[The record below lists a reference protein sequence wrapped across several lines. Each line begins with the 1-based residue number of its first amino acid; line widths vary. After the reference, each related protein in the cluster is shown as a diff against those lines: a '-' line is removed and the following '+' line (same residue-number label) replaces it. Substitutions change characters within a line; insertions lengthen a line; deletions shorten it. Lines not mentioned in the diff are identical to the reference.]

1 MTKPGYGSKEMP
13 VIVSFF
19 HVQDGSG
26 WHKFL
31 SANDYAVACQGGLE
45 AFEAHLGKQ
54 YPLVELIG
62 AIEVIV
68 ASGHQAAE
76 ILQPAYSDQIRECI
90 AEIQRANPG
99 KAGGVEPWLPDG
111 IRNGGTQLTFD
122 ELRTEIIGDLAQIIA
137 VSTKVLGITAII
149 HSAGSLWASLV
160 LNDALLS
167 GLCLLNGD
175 VAGDGYM
182 GIIEDPSRCP
192 QRWKQIPKER
202 LSARS
207 HKDEPLFPV
216 GYFVLL
222 PDSRYGLALPGRMDG
237 GRIGW
242 SANEEFL
249 TKVAHI
255 LADIGILQR
264 RKNEK

>member
-1 MTKPGYGSKEMP
+1 MKTLQYGSKKMP

-19 HVQDGSG
+19 HVQDQSG

-31 SANDYAVACQGGLE
+31 SVNDYAVASQGGLE

-68 ASGHQAAE
+68 ANGHRASE
-76 ILQPAYSDQIRECI
+76 ILQPAYSDQIRERI
-90 AEIQRANPG
+90 EEIRCAHPG
-99 KAGGVEPWLPDG
+99 KAGGLEPWLRDG
-111 IRNGGTQLTFD
+111 DKNGQTALTFD
-122 ELRTEIIGDLAQIIA
+122 GLRTEIIGDLTQILA
-137 VSTKVLGITAII
+137 VSTKVMGIAAII
-149 HSAGSLWASLV
+149 YSAGSLWASLV

-167 GLCLLNGD
+167 GLRLLDGD

-192 QRWKQIPKER
+192 ERWKQIPKER

-207 HKDEPLFPV
+207 HRDEPLFSV

-222 PDSRYGLALPGRMDG
+222 EDSRYGLALPGRMDG
-237 GRIGW
+237 GKIGW
-242 SANEEFL
+242 SGNEEL
-249 TKVAHI
+249 LNKVAHI

-264 RKNEK
+264 REQ